1 MKPSLNNQLAKFSVL
16 PENFQLEAH
25 FSDDGRVESN
35 RMGANRET
43 DLAGSRLANYMHTL
57 GVELSNCLCR
67 AYGLT
72 PHEVLILSEVGLDG
86 EMLVWVRST
95 RPVGR
100 EYLPSS
106 KKSGT
111 LELVEG
117 DIEVEAST
125 VLVCEV
131 KNAVHGNCPNV
142 AKLRPDGHCLCDRCW
157 DAVQAGAF
165 STPSS
170 SPSAPPRLDRV
181 PARQVRRLEPPAERP
196 DSSVVDLP

>member
-1 MKPSLNNQLAKFSVL
+1 MNKIKQQTGLVRFSVL

-25 FSDDGRVESN
+25 FFDDGRVESN

-57 GVELSNCLCR
+57 GVELSACLRR

-72 PHEVLILSEVGLDG
+72 PNEVLILSEVGLNG

-106 KKSGT
+106 KKRGT

-117 DIEVEAST
+117 DIEV
-125 VLVCEV
+125 V
-131 KNAVHGNCPNV
+131 
-142 AKLRPDGHCLCDRCW
+142 
-157 DAVQAGAF
+157 
-165 STPSS
+165 STPSP
-170 SPSAPPRLDRV
+170 SPSARPLLGRARV
-181 PARQVRRLEPPAERP
+181 AELMRRSKLPVPRP